1 MSSKNRINKGM
12 VNEFLSSTKKA
23 APKKDNMRIRQIEGD
38 LNIHELSTDILISAP
53 SDWNFYKPLNDNK
66 MEQLIISIMENGLLN
81 PIIVWETEEGLR
93 YMVLSGHNRLE
104 AHRKI
109 YEQTGDAKYLKIPAF
124 IKAKDEITEQQAQE
138 IIIDTNWVQR
148 ELTAMEK
155 AKSILKKYAIVDRDI
170 SSRKK
175 RKRDII
181 CEDYGLKGRQVENY
195 YKLNSLIDEFK
206 VMLDD
211 SRITIKSGVKL
222 AMFDAQTQI
231 WMFQNFRGML
241 DYKRISQLRAGMEKE
256 DIQNIFEDDAEE
268 EMVTMKVPKSLQ
280 TQIKEII
287 KNYRENS
294 K

>member
-1 MSSKNRINKGM
+1 MSSKSRINKGL
-12 VNEFLSSTKKA
+12 VNEFLSATKKA
-23 APKKDNMRIRQIEGD
+23 SPQKDNMRIRQIEGD
-38 LNIHELSTDILISAP
+38 LNIHELSTDLLINAP

-66 MEQLIISIMENGLLN
+66 MEQLIMSIMENGLLN

-109 YEQTGDAKYLKIPAF
+109 YEQTGDSRYLKIPAF
-124 IKAKDEITEQQAQE
+124 IKAKDEITKEQAQE

-195 YKLNSLIDEFK
+195 YKLNSLIGEFK
-206 VMLDD
+206 EMLDE

-222 AMFDAQTQI
+222 ALFDHEIQT

-241 DYKRISQLRAGMEKE
+241 DYKRISKLKSGMSKDDIEK
-256 DIQNIFEDDAEE
+256 IFEVEKEE
-268 EMVTMKVPKSLQ
+268 EMVTMKVPRSLQ
-280 TQIKEII
+280 NQIKEII
-287 KNYRENS
+287 KNYHENS

>member
-1 MSSKNRINKGM
+1 MSSKSRINKGL
-12 VNEFLSSTKKA
+12 VNEFLSATKKA
-23 APKKDNMRIRQIEGD
+23 SPQKDNMRIRQIEGD
-38 LNIHELSTDILISAP
+38 LNIHELSIDLLINAP

-66 MEQLIISIMENGLLN
+66 MEQLIMSIMENGLLN

-109 YEQTGDAKYLKIPAF
+109 YEQTGDSKYLKIPAF
-124 IKAKDEITEQQAQE
+124 IKAKDEITKEQAQE

-195 YKLNSLIDEFK
+195 YKLNSLTEEFK
-206 VMLDD
+206 GMLDE

-222 AMFDAQTQI
+222 ALFDPEIQM

-241 DYKRISQLRAGMEKE
+241 DYKRISKLKSGMNKDDIEK
-256 DIQNIFEDDAEE
+256 IFEVEKEE

-280 TQIKEII
+280 NQIKEII
-287 KNYRENS
+287 KNYHENS